1 MANEK
6 IITTKKFKDVLISLR
21 FASEDLSKKTE
32 RSLIALMISDRSE
45 KYYSKEKVNEKLDNM
60 FGANL
65 SFAIKD
71 YGKAHVLE
79 LSLSVLNEQ
88 FVKSDLLED
97 QIAFLSQLVYKPLLT
112 KEVFLEAKQV
122 LKDILNREGDNLNS
136 YSVKKGIQLAGEGF
150 PLAYNRIGSLEALEK
165 VSLADI
171 KEEYNKIINENL
183 LNIIVIGDVEKD
195 KTRILLKDYFKES
208 KPKKINSNYLITTSD
223 IKEKTE
229 YKDSQQAYLTI
240 VYNTH
245 TLNVKKDYWTLQL
258 MSMMLGQ
265 LPNSLLFLEVRE
277 KRSLCYSIRASVKG
291 YDGIMYISS
300 GVEKD
305 SIEEAIEVSK
315 KQVLRMQKGDFSEQL
330 FLSAKSLLIDSIYQ
344 SEDSNKRMVDSEYRK
359 IILNKDYN
367 SEDLISLIK
376 KITIKEIKEVAQKLQ
391 LNTVYKIVR
400 NK

>member
-1 MANEK
+1 
-6 IITTKKFKDVLISLR
+6 
-21 FASEDLSKKTE
+21 
-32 RSLIALMISDRSE
+32 
-45 KYYSKEKVNEKLDNM
+45 
-60 FGANL
+60 
-65 SFAIKD
+65 
-71 YGKAHVLE
+71 
-79 LSLSVLNEQ
+79 
-88 FVKSDLLED
+88 
-97 QIAFLSQLVYKPLLT
+97 
-112 KEVFLEAKQV
+112 
-122 LKDILNREGDNLNS
+122 
-136 YSVKKGIQLAGEGF
+136 
-150 PLAYNRIGSLEALEK
+150 
-165 VSLADI
+165 
-171 KEEYNKIINENL
+171 
-183 LNIIVIGDVEKD
+183 
-195 KTRILLKDYFKES
+195 
-208 KPKKINSNYLITTSD
+208 
-223 IKEKTE
+223 
-229 YKDSQQAYLTI
+229 
-240 VYNTH
+240 
-245 TLNVKKDYWTLQL
+245 